1 MSIIK
6 TEDLFSTESA
16 MYVCGCI
23 MHKPSLLLEVDRYI
37 LTMRD
42 FPHRL
47 FKIIFS
53 CLYNM
58 AQEGVNDIDPIS
70 FVTYLQRNEVQFDVF
85 KTNNGEML
93 LNLIY
98 ENASNW
104 NESNFETHYMW
115 LKKLSTLRDLQ
126 EFGFSISD
134 FIQDDALSRAASFDK
149 LNHIA
154 IPDIINHVRNKL
166 QLVENNNYK
175 SQEVTGSAAAIGI
188 RELLQELEATPEVG
202 VPLEGNI
209 LNYATRGCRKGKMY
223 MYSAPQGFGKT
234 RSMVGNACPIAF
246 PKIENNNIVYRTA
259 PDESGNM
266 VPDLRKVLF
275 IATEMQKDEIQTLIL
290 SWISG
295 VNEEHILLN
304 TCTPEEKK
312 LIKVAISIMEKF
324 QDNFIIEIVTDPGVA
339 KLKRMITNY
348 VIEQNIQY
356 IFYDYIFT
364 SPSLMDEF
372 PNVREDVALMMLSNT
387 LKELAAGYNVF
398 IMTGSQLNGEW
409 NKTTQRNATM
419 LRGSKALA
427 DKIDVGIIGVL
438 ATQEEIDKIQDVLDH
453 EHLRK
458 PNVVMDIYKNRRGKM
473 CNIKIFRYFD
483 YGTCRSEDLLAT
495 YQDYSGLG
503 PLPKLEYN
511 ILKESMNNYDDK

>member
-1 MSIIK
+1 MSILNN
-6 TEDLFSTESA
+6 ENLFSTESA

-23 MHKPSLLLEVDRYI
+23 MHKPSLLLETDRYL
-37 LTMRD
+37 LTVRD

-58 AQEGVNDIDPIS
+58 AYEGVTEIEPIS
-70 FVTYLQRNEVQFDVF
+70 FITYLQRSEVQFEVF
-85 KTNNGEML
+85 KSANGEML
-93 LNLIY
+93 LNMIF
-98 ENASNW
+98 ENAVNW
-104 NESNFETHYMW
+104 NESNFETHYTW

-126 EFGFSISD
+126 ENGFSIED
-134 FIQDDALSRAASFDK
+134 FIAEDALSRADSFDK
-149 LNHIA
+149 LNKLS
-154 IPDIINHVRNKL
+154 IPEIIQQVKNKL

-175 SQEVTGSAAAIGI
+175 SQEVTGSAAAIGV
-188 RELLQELEATPEVG
+188 RDLLEELKSTPEVG
-202 VPLEGNI
+202 IPLEGYI
-209 LNYATRGCRKGKMY
+209 FNYATRGCRKGKMY
-223 MYSAPQGFGKT
+223 MYSAPSGFGKT
-234 RSMVGNACPIAF
+234 RCMVGNACPIAF
-246 PKIENNNIVYRTA
+246 PRIENNKIISR
-259 PDESGNM
+259 
-266 VPDLRKVLF
+266 PDLSKVLF

-304 TCTPEEKK
+304 TCTPEEKR
-312 LIKVAISIMEKF
+312 LLNIAVNIMEKY
-324 QDNFIIEIVTDPGVA
+324 QNNFIIEIVTDPGVA

-348 VIEQNIQY
+348 IIEQDIQY

-364 SPSLMDEF
+364 SPSLMAEF

-387 LKELAAGYNVF
+387 LKELAAEYNVF

-409 NKTTQRNATM
+409 AKTTQRNANL
-419 LRGSKALA
+419 LRGAKALA

-438 ATQEEIDKIQDVLDH
+438 ATPEELENIQDVLSCLH
-453 EHLRK
+453 YQK

-483 YGTCRSEDLLAT
+483 YGTCRSTDILAT
-495 YQDYSGLG
+495 RQDYSALEEI
-503 PLPKLEYN
+503 PKLEYETIEEN
-511 ILKESMNNYDDK
+511 ITLYDTSRN

>member
-1 MSIIK
+1 MGVIK
-6 TEDLFSTESA
+6 SEDLFSVESA

-23 MHKPSLLLEVDRYI
+23 MRKPSLLLETDKYI
-37 LTMRD
+37 LTVRD

-58 AQEGVNDIDPIS
+58 AYEGVTEIDPVS
-70 FVTYLQRNEVQFDVF
+70 FITYLQRTEVQFEVF
-85 KTNNGEML
+85 KSNNGEML
-93 LNLIY
+93 LNMIF
-98 ENASNW
+98 ENALSW
-104 NESNFETHYMW
+104 NESNFETNYMW

-126 EFGFSISD
+126 DSGFSIAD
-134 FIQDDALSRAASFDK
+134 FIQDDVLSRASSLDK
-149 LNHIA
+149 LNHIS
-154 IPDIINHVRNKL
+154 IPEIIQKVRNKL
-166 QLVENNNYK
+166 QIVENNNYK
-175 SQEVTGSAAAIGI
+175 SQEVTGSAAAVGI
-188 RELLQELEATPEVG
+188 RDLLEELASTPEVG
-202 VPLEGNI
+202 IPIEGDI

-246 PKIENNNIVYRTA
+246 PRIENGKIISR
-259 PDESGNM
+259 
-266 VPDLRKVLF
+266 PDLSKVLF

-290 SWISG
+290 AWISG

-304 TCTPEEKK
+304 TCTPEEKR
-312 LIKVAISIMEKF
+312 LINIAINIMEKY

-339 KLKRMITNY
+339 KLKRMITSY
-348 VIEQNIQY
+348 IIEQDIQY
-356 IFYDYIFT
+356 VFYDYIFT

-387 LKELAAGYNVF
+387 LKELAAGYNIF
-398 IMTGSQLNGEW
+398 IMTGSQLNGTW
-409 NKTTQRNATM
+409 NGTTQRNATM

-438 ATQEEIDKIQDVLDH
+438 ATPEELENIQDVIDYNH
-453 EHLRK
+453 YRK

-483 YGTCRSEDLLAT
+483 YGTCRSYDILAT
-495 YQDYSGLG
+495 HQDYSDLG
-503 PLPKLEYN
+503 KLP
-511 ILKESMNNYDDK
+511 ILQYDTIEEELTAYEH